1 MPESSC
7 PRRRID
13 PVARDRIFTIS
24 SLVLVGGGLL
34 LAMFLGGLFGCAV
47 GFGEP
52 DTPGGTAPVVW
63 GLNLGQAA
71 SSANDF
77 FSSLFEGI
85 GGWLGVGGL
94 GTGGVLVGGLV
105 RAWSARRAQAAAAE
119 ALRAGERAGWD
130 EAAAETDRRT
140 AARDSDFYE
149 AIALANGG
157 VGPALADGR
166 RPATGEVNS

>member
-13 PVARDRIFTIS
+13 PVVRDRIFTIS
-24 SLVLVGGGLL
+24 SLVLVGGGLI

-105 RAWSARRAQAAAAE
+105 RAWAARRAQAEAAE
-119 ALRAGERAGWD
+119 AKRIGERSGWD
-130 EAAAETDRRT
+130 EATVELEHRT
-140 AARDSDFYE
+140 IARDAAFDEGVSRAAGRVGTVSAGPGSPAAGE
-149 AIALANGG
+149 AG
-157 VGPALADGR
+157 
-166 RPATGEVNS
+166 T